1 MSESALVAFGARAGQ
16 RLRSFCSLGQERAGS
31 RSAISRFPERSAK
44 GVDTASP
51 YQERGHDHS
60 LTQPR
65 EKKAPTAHSVDGWH
79 LNHPAPPEAGAPPD
93 SILGFSC
100 LLLVLSGRRCGLL
113 LGGRL
118 CGLLLGCCA
127 RARSSAGCA
136 RGNSGSR
143 PPHLA
148 LLLCRFLLTS
158 LPLRP
163 RSPHCSPLP
172 SEQTEIHAV
181 LAEKKSTCQIPDN
194 RIHLCRAPS
203 RSVLLHG
210 AAERTRAEL
219 PFTTERRL
227 VLQVHQRHH
236 KITAIARA
244 IARRLRRRGKG
255 HGPHFFR
262 V

>member
-136 RGNSGSR
+136 RGSSASR
-143 PPHLA
+143 PLA
-148 LLLCRFLLTS
+148 LLLCRFLFFKP

-163 RSPHCSPLP
+163 RSLHCSPPPPSP
-172 SEQTEIHAV
+172 SEQTRIRAIR
-181 LAEKKSTCQIPDN
+181 AEKMSTCQTPDD
-194 RIHLCRAPS
+194 RIHFYRAPS

-210 AAERTRAEL
+210 AAERTSAGH
-219 PFTTERRL
+219 PVTTESRL
-227 VLQVHQRHH
+227 VLQVHH
-236 KITAIARA
+236 KNIASARA
-244 IARRLRRRGKG
+244 IASRLRRRGKG